1 MSFDTETVYFTA
13 EAAQAA
19 HDVANLATLAAVK
32 SAEPV
37 NITNNAVARVALA
50 EFKRLKELES
60 AGEAAKKAR
69 TADGGPEAIL
79 REVLGDAE
87 ALIVLG
93 NVVAKLQHSKNS
105 RVDTADLKEAFPEA
119 WAATYKSTPYSFI
132 KTL

>member
-1 MSFDTETVYFTA
+1 MPFYFTA
-13 EAAQAA
+13 EAVQAA
-19 HDVANLATLAAVK
+19 HDVANLAALAAVK

-37 NITNNAVARVALA
+37 NITNNDVARAALA
-50 EFKRLKELES
+50 EFKRLKALES

-69 TADGGPEAIL
+69 TADDGPEAIL

-105 RVDTADLKEAFPEA
+105 RVDVAALEEAYPEA
-119 WAATYKSTPYSFI
+119 YSATYTSTPYTFI
-132 KTL
+132 KVL